1 MEGENGK
8 RSSPAPRPLCGSDPI
23 GNCMSGDHERKM
35 LFPARWGDL
44 AVSETTERRLTVIMV
59 ADVVGYSRLMEADEA
74 RTLAALRSRRKAILE
89 PVLRAHG
96 GRVVKLMGD
105 GVLVEFASAVNAVV
119 GAVELQEK
127 MGRANDDEPELQ
139 RILLRVGINLGDVI
153 GEDADIFGEGVNIA
167 ARLELLAEPGG
178 ICVSAKVLEEVRG
191 KVALVEESLGEVALK
206 NIARPVHVFRIRQP
220 SPPSGKPR
228 GLALPDKPSIAV
240 LPFENMSGD
249 AEQEYFGDGLAEDII
264 TALSRVRGFFVI
276 ARNSTFAYKGKSVDV
291 RQIARDLG
299 VRYVLEGSVRR
310 SGDRLRVTGQLID
323 ASSGAHVWSE
333 RYDRAVTDIF
343 AVQDEITESVVASI
357 ELQVYAAENVRSE
370 GKPTESLTAWGCVV
384 RAMPYVWSWAA
395 QDNQNAVG
403 LLKQALEADP
413 SYARAS
419 SLLAWAYA
427 ARAQLGWSDA
437 SDELEKALTM
447 ARQAIEQDWED
458 PWAHLSAGYV
468 HMVSRRSV
476 PAVQEFSEASTGLA
490 AVVAP
495 PGSERF
501 AISYQLLARE
511 ASPPRRLRLRT
522 WVDDG
527 DEVPTAVPVFPAA
540 DYQEREVYD
549 LMGIRFAG
557 HPNLERIFLPEGWDG
572 HPHRKDYPIGGE
584 PVQFSD
590 GHERLASSHAR
601 RAPAEVLW
609 PIPSVL
615 TRPRT
620 TPTCSRSTSARTTPR
635 PTASCGGHDARRRDG
650 GRPAQRTRLRAHGH
664 REEHGGRSRGGR
676 PSRTPRGPT
685 TTPSSRTSS
694 CT

>member
-1 MEGENGK
+1 M
-8 RSSPAPRPLCGSDPI
+8 
-23 GNCMSGDHERKM
+23 
-35 LFPARWGDL
+35 
-44 AVSETTERRLTVIMV
+44 SETTERRLTVIMV

-127 MGRANDDEPELQ
+127 MGRANDDEPESQ

-167 ARLELLAEPGG
+167 ARLESLAEPGG

-357 ELQVYAAENVRSE
+357 ESQVYAAENVRSE

-476 PAVQEFSEASTGLA
+476 PAVQEFSEALERNPNFAFAHMLLGSTYGYAGKSDEGLRHVSLAQRISPRDFNQAANYSVKGLCHLMAGRFDEAEAFEWRAVKLRPHFGTAWRTLA
-490 AVVAP
+490 A
-495 PGSERF
+495 
-501 AISYQLLARE
+501 
-511 ASPPRRLRLRT
+511 
-522 WVDDG
+522 
-527 DEVPTAVPVFPAA
+527 AA
-540 DYQEREVYD
+540 G
-549 LMGIRFAG
+549 LAG
-557 HPNLERIFLPEGWDG
+557 HPDVAAEALAHMKRLQPDVSLDWIERYHPIVQAEDRALYIEG
-572 HPHRKDYPIGGE
+572 
-584 PVQFSD
+584 
-590 GHERLASSHAR
+590 
-601 RAPAEVLW
+601 
-609 PIPSVL
+609 
-615 TRPRT
+615 
-620 TPTCSRSTSARTTPR
+620 
-635 PTASCGGHDARRRDG
+635 
-650 GRPAQRTRLRAHGH
+650 LRQAGLD
-664 REEHGGRSRGGR
+664 
-676 PSRTPRGPT
+676 
-685 TTPSSRTSS
+685 
-694 CT
+694 